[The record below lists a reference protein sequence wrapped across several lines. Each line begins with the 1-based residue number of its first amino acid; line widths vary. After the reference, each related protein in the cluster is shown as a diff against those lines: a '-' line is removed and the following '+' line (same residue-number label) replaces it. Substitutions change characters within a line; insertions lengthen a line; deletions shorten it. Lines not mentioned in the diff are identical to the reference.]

1 MNEPHDQGFDPSTSP
16 AEIQNLLVNFMG
28 QTYAEINKLDKNI
41 IGTSTNLIQKGGDF
55 KNLAQTVINNVP
67 NNFKFNAR
75 PLPPQASP
83 PAVPPPAVPPPYVAH
98 VSAPYLVE
106 PSNPLDDNQLLFD
119 FDNSAT
125 AVKINDALSRIEST
139 LTKIENKLSK
149 NDKNI
154 AEITAAIAKLS
165 SSIDIASKEKKQ
177 RKTDSIY

>member
-16 AEIQNLLVNFMG
+16 AEIQSLLVNFMG

-41 IGTSTNLIQKGGDF
+41 IGTSTNLIQKGGEF

-75 PLPPQASP
+75 PQPPQP
-83 PAVPPPAVPPPYVAH
+83 QPPPPAVQQAYVAH
-98 VSAPYLVE
+98 VSEPYLVG
-106 PSNPLDDNQLLFD
+106 PSKPLDDNQLLFD

-125 AVKINDALSRIEST
+125 AVKINDALSRIESC

-149 NDKNI
+149 NDKSI
-154 AEITAAIAKLS
+154 AEITAAIANLS
-165 SSIDIASKEKKQ
+165 SSIDNISKEKKQ

>member
-41 IGTSTNLIQKGGDF
+41 VGTSTNLIQKGGEF

-67 NNFKFNAR
+67 NTFKFNAR
-75 PLPPQASP
+75 VQPPIQQA
-83 PAVPPPAVPPPYVAH
+83 PPPAAPQTYVAH
-98 VSAPYLVE
+98 VSEQYTVE
-106 PSNPLDDNQLLFD
+106 PSKPLDLDDGQLLFD

-125 AVKINDALSRIEST
+125 AVKIDAALSRIESC

-149 NDKNI
+149 NDKSIADITNI
-154 AEITAAIAKLS
+154 LTKLS
-165 SSIDIASKEKKQ
+165 SSIDNISKEKKQ

>member
-1 MNEPHDQGFDPSTSP
+1 MNESHDQGFDPSTSP

-75 PLPPQASP
+75 PQPPQA
-83 PAVPPPAVPPPYVAH
+83 PPPAVPQAYVAH
-98 VSAPYLVE
+98 VSEPYLVE
-106 PSNPLDDNQLLFD
+106 PSKPLDDNQLLFD

-165 SSIDIASKEKKQ
+165 SSIDIAFKEKKQ

>member
-41 IGTSTNLIQKGGDF
+41 IGTSTNLIQKGGEF

-67 NNFKFNAR
+67 NTFKFNAR
-75 PLPPQASP
+75 IQPPIQQA
-83 PAVPPPAVPPPYVAH
+83 PPPAAPPAYVAH
-98 VSAPYLVE
+98 VSEQYNIVE
-106 PSNPLDDNQLLFD
+106 PSKPEDGGQLLFD

-125 AVKINDALSRIEST
+125 AVKINAALSRIESC
-139 LTKIENKLSK
+139 LTKIENKILK
-149 NDKNI
+149 HDKSI
-154 AEITAAIAKLS
+154 AEITAAITKLS
-165 SSIDIASKEKKQ
+165 SSIDNVSKEKKQ